1 MFVENSGEPSATVH
15 QVDGSYFVDR
25 QRRVLEWQLPVIN
38 STNKN
43 GLLECTLPGSDASG
57 FFPVM
62 ASFVGEKLICGV
74 DVLDVQNLEL
84 QAPSIFSKEVLLTS
98 DEYTVG

>member
-1 MFVENSGEPSATVH
+1 M
-15 QVDGSYFVDR
+15 DGSYFVDR

-38 STNKN
+38 SSNKT
-43 GLLECTLPGSDASG
+43 GLLECTLPGADASG

-62 ASFVGEKLICGV
+62 TSFIADKLICGV
-74 DVLDVQNLEL
+74 DVLDVQNLES
-84 QAPSIFSKEVLLTS
+84 QSTATYSKEILLTS